1 MKLPQ
6 QNLNLGIWGLA
17 LGYFTLYIPYSVLTK
32 TLSKGLLPG
41 SNGSISGWELLP
53 ATAIA
58 TTVTLLSYIT
68 LMDGWHSLNRKQI
81 RGWSVPIPRTQT
93 LCSGLA
99 TATIIATT
107 TLNYTFTGISIL
119 FALLLMR
126 GGVLMMAPL
135 VDKAFGRQVKWN
147 SWVALVLSF
156 LAIRIAFTD
165 VDNYQLTLVVA
176 LNISAYLI
184 GYLVRL
190 QFMTRLAKSEQQIEN
205 RRFFLEETM
214 VAAIALTIIPALLAL
229 IGVGENMQQLR
240 IGFTTFL
247 SSNLVLPALAIGFLY
262 ACLYFFGS
270 HIYLDPCENTFA
282 IPLNRCSSLMS
293 GLVGS
298 YGLTWLLGQKPPSQ
312 LQLLAAG
319 IIIFALLVLGL
330 PARRKSL
337 QSQRQSKRQSEI
349 NNPAQEFYLFI
360 CGGNTSRSPMAQAFC
375 NQEIARLLNLSTTQL
390 TQAPVEAISAGL
402 NPDPGKPMAE
412 KAQQTLRHLGV
423 PAHLHQSSL
432 VCAEQVERASAIWC
446 MTEAQIQT
454 LVSRFPQ
461 AAKKTQR
468 LDPNQDIVNPSGGS
482 WSTYLSVGQQIKTLV
497 CQRLLEGGIKSSW

>member
-1 MKLPQ
+1 MKLSKQ
-6 QNLNLGIWGLA
+6 DLNLGIWGLA

-41 SNGSISGWELLP
+41 SNGSISGLELLP

-58 TTVTLLSYIT
+58 TTITLLSYIT
-68 LMDGWHSLNRKQI
+68 LMGGWHSVKLQQI
-81 RGWSVPIPRTQT
+81 MGLSVPVPRTQT
-93 LCSGLA
+93 FCSGLA

-135 VDKAFGRQVKWN
+135 MDTAFQRQVQWN

-156 LAIRIAFTD
+156 LAIRIAFAD
-165 VDNYQLTLVVA
+165 VDNYQITLVVA

-184 GYLVRL
+184 GYVFRL
-190 QFMTRLAKSEQQIEN
+190 QFMTRLAKSEEQIEN

-229 IGVGENMQQLR
+229 IGVGESMQQLR
-240 IGFTTFL
+240 LGFTTFL
-247 SSNLVLPALAIGFLY
+247 TGDLVLPALGIGFLY

-270 HIYLDPCENTFA
+270 HIYLNPCENTFA

-298 YGLTWLLGQKPPSQ
+298 YGLTWLLGQKPPSN
-312 LQLLAAG
+312 LQLLAAV
-319 IIIFALLVLGL
+319 IIILALLVLGL
-330 PARRKSL
+330 PVGQKSL
-337 QSQRQSKRQSEI
+337 SASNQSVAD
-349 NNPAQEFYLFI
+349 NPVQEFYLFI

-390 TQAPVEAISAGL
+390 TQAPVKAISAGL
-402 NPDPGKPMAE
+402 NPNPGTPMAE
-412 KAQQTLRHLGV
+412 KARQTLNHLGV
-423 PAHLHQSSL
+423 AAHLHQSSL

-461 AAKKTQR
+461 AATKIHR
-468 LDPNQDIVNPSGGS
+468 LDPDRDIVNPSGGS
-482 WSTYLSVGQQIKTLV
+482 WSTYLSVGQHIQAMVI
-497 CQRLLEGGIKSSW
+497 QRLSER